1 VDLKVTDAF
10 TPVQRSQMICYL
22 HVSGKRVGLII
33 NFNVAILK
41 DGIKRVILS
50 R

>member
-1 VDLKVTDAF
+1 MDLKVTDAF